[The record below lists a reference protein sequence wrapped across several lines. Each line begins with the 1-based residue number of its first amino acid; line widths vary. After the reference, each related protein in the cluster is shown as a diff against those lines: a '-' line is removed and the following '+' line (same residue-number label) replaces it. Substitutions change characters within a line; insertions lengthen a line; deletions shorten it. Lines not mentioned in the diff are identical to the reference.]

1 MKLSKSIFEIY
12 KKIIFLLPPEKAHE
26 VSLYL
31 AEKIYSSSLKRILKP
46 KDANHHVNIMGI
58 KILLR
63 DVL

>member
-31 AEKIYSSSLKRILKP
+31 AEKSTVRLLKEF
-46 KDANHHVNIMGI
+46 
-58 KILLR
+58 
-63 DVL
+63 